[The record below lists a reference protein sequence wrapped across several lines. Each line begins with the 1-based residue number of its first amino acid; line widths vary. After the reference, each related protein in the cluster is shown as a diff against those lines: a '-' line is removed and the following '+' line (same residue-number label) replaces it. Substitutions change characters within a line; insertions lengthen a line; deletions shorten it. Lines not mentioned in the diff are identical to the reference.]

1 MPELLLRPYKEWEL
15 RTQEIMRA
23 KAIDSLGALANKFVH
38 FNGND
43 IPLFIKDLV
52 NSGKWQLTFGGES
65 LTQKPPVSSDEHS
78 FLSRLAAEY
87 KSCKDKDI
95 KKSRK
100 MLPSKVKKC

>member
-1 MPELLLRPYKEWEL
+1 MW
-15 RTQEIMRA
+15 A

-38 FNGND
+38 FNDNN
-43 IPLFIKDLV
+43 IPLFIKDLR
-52 NSGKWQLTFGGES
+52 NLLQLTFGSEN

-95 KKSRK
+95 NNELRKNAAKQSQKERKSTMQIRGAF
-100 MLPSKVKKC
+100 